1 MVVKGIVSIFDRSNI
16 IRESATTNWMEM
28 EPTRY
33 ELTITSTDP
42 GTACNALAAYTGL
55 SKSRIKQAMNK
66 GAVWHQNRKTKL
78 RRLRKATATVKPGD
92 LLVLYYNP
100 AILAAKPSEAHCQ
113 RDMQHYSIWYKPA
126 GLMTQ
131 GTRYGDH
138 CALSRQVERH
148 FRPKRRVL
156 LVHRIDREASGL
168 VIMAHSRT
176 AAARISALLRQNR
189 ILKRY
194 AVWVLGDLYRHGA
207 DGRIDMD
214 LDGKS
219 AITLYRVVRYDR
231 ELNQTL
237 AHVRIQ
243 TGRLHQIRR
252 HFGQIGFPI
261 MGDPRYGRG
270 NHCPDGLRL
279 VAFSI
284 AMDCPFGN
292 GRIET
297 TMDMERFEG

>member
-1 MVVKGIVSIFDRSNI
+1 MKDIVSIFKRSNTV
-16 IRESATTNWMEM
+16 RESATTNLMEM
-28 EPTRY
+28 KPTQY
-33 ELTITSTDP
+33 ELTIALTDP
-42 GTACNALAAYTGL
+42 DTACDALAVHTGL
-55 SKSRIKQAMNK
+55 SKSSIKQAMNK
-66 GAVWHQNRKTKL
+66 GAVWHQNRRTKL

-100 AILAAKPSEAHCQ
+100 AILATKPPEAHCH
-113 RDMQHYSIWYKPA
+113 RDMHHYSIWYKPA

-138 CALSRQVERH
+138 CALSHQVERH
-148 FRPKRRVL
+148 FKPKRHVL

-176 AAARISALLRQNR
+176 AAAKISALLRQNR

-194 AVWVLGDLYRHGA
+194 AVWVLGDLSQDGA

-214 LDGKS
+214 LDGKG

-231 ELNQTL
+231 ERNQTL

-252 HFGQIGFPI
+252 HFEQIGFPV
-261 MGDPRYGRG
+261 MGDPRYGQG
-270 NHCPDGLRL
+270 NQCPEGLRL

-297 TMDMERFEG
+297 TMDIEGFEG